1 MSSVSCLLSDVSCL
15 MSLVLCPLSLVY
27 LSRIWIF
34 HLQLPGKCQARP
46 LSLYLYLSLSLSLS
60 VSFSVLFSNWCVSV
74 CVCPLWTLPWTG
86 ANDNRQVKRT
96 YLPPPLT
103 DTLQIHIHIEA
114 ERQMSSA
121 SLLVIVC
128 QCHAMR
134 GGRARLSLSPSLS
147 LTVCQPAKCTRTTTS
162 VHNCSIPKAVRSCA
176 PSQ

>member
-1 MSSVSCLLSDVSCL
+1 MSPVSCLLSDVSCL

-86 ANDNRQVKRT
+86 ANDKRQVKRT

-128 QCHAMR
+128 QCQTMR
-134 GGRARLSLSPSLS
+134 GEERGGGPPF
-147 LTVCQPAKCTRTTTS
+147 TVCQPAKCTRTTTY